1 MTSISARSENT
12 VKRIAVATL
21 FGLGAGVICAS
32 AAFSLNVLQ
41 FSVVALLFVLL
52 NRAVMGFAI
61 GASGLRIHWAWNGII
76 MGIAVGSIF
85 SYYLFMKNGLG
96 ALPIGNFFVNGLFG
110 LGIEFCTTVLCK
122 QRSTNTSI
130 AARHAVTA

>member
-1 MTSISARSENT
+1 

-32 AAFSLNVLQ
+32 AAFSLKLLN
-41 FSVVALLFVLL
+41 FSATTLIWVLL

-61 GASGLRIHWAWNGII
+61 GASGLKLHWAWNGVV

-85 SYYLFMKNGLG
+85 SYFLYMTVGFGTF
-96 ALPIGNFFVNGLFG
+96 PVGNFFVNGLFG
-110 LGIEFCTTVLCK
+110 LFIEFCTTVLCK
-122 QRSTNTSI
+122 QRAI
-130 AARHAVTA
+130 RPAATTQRAAMA

>member
-1 MTSISARSENT
+1 M
-12 VKRIAVATL
+12 KRIAVATL

-76 MGIAVGSIF
+76 MGIAA
-85 SYYLFMKNGLG
+85 N
-96 ALPIGNFFVNGLFG
+96 
-110 LGIEFCTTVLCK
+110 
-122 QRSTNTSI
+122 R
-130 AARHAVTA
+130 